1 MEKHILLAWLPLG
14 TVSFVN
20 SACFSVSMT
29 SLSPRWGVAL
39 NEWVELSLPFH
50 RDFALCKQRGPG
62 VGSPDISLLFVC
74 VPFMALTACLVAR
87 MRLGGARV
95 WVNVGFL

>member
-1 MEKHILLAWLPLG
+1 MEKLILLASTWNCELCEL
-14 TVSFVN
+14 SLFL
-20 SACFSVSMT
+20 
-29 SLSPRWGVAL
+29 SLSEQLVPSVGVAL

-74 VPFMALTACLVAR
+74 IPFMALTASLVAR

-95 WVNVGFL
+95 WVSVDSL